1 VAGASVMVG
10 KTQSSS
16 YAHRRPRPKRQGT
29 VVRHVYGPETP
40 ACSLN
45 LWFRTRLSKPE
56 RGSARAPRR
65 ACSTPLERHGVMCCG
80 LMELWRS
87 GATSAWRSILCSVM
101 SASPQQR
108 DRLNVALAAVT
119 CGRLSHAAGVRA
131 IRGGCCA
138 CADQYG
144 VKVTEP
150 RARSLAGKDLAD
162 EGSVETVLEHW
173 GGDAEMLV
181 WRSTLKG
188 AAQRSAP
195 AERARVAARTVRDHG
210 LDSLHVTYPDGA
222 ELSAD
227 RMQVVLYG
235 PRQGFLRR
243 RGRLVSATVSEL
255 L

>member
-1 VAGASVMVG
+1 
-10 KTQSSS
+10 
-16 YAHRRPRPKRQGT
+16 
-29 VVRHVYGPETP
+29 
-40 ACSLN
+40 
-45 LWFRTRLSKPE
+45 
-56 RGSARAPRR
+56 
-65 ACSTPLERHGVMCCG
+65 
-80 LMELWRS
+80 
-87 GATSAWRSILCSVM
+87 M
-101 SASPQQR
+101 SAGPQQR
-108 DRLNVALAAVT
+108 ERWNVALAAVT
-119 CGRLSHAAGVRA
+119 CGRLSQAAGVRA
-131 IRGGCCA
+131 VRGRCCA
-138 CADQYG
+138 SADQYG

-150 RARSLAGKDLAD
+150 RPRWAARSHPGDD
-162 EGSVETVLEHW
+162 GSVEIVLEHW